1 MKYRFLDKL
10 MAKNADFHHHPAPV
24 MVCLGDSV
32 TQGCFELY
40 NPTPDTIDT
49 VFEQQ
54 YAYSQLLKNAFNLLY
69 PRANALIVN
78 AGHSG
83 GTAKQALG
91 WLERDVFPF
100 NPDLVVVAFAL
111 NDTSDT
117 PDGLST
123 FSDSLR
129 GIFEQC
135 RARGIDCMYVTPN
148 MMNTHTSGKITDDVS
163 RRYASIFAERQN
175 SGLLERFVEEGKRVA
190 RECGAGVCDVYGAWK
205 RLAAC
210 GVDTTD
216 LLANYLNHPIRPMQ
230 QLIDDKILEELFSEQ
245 E

>member
-1 MKYRFLDKL
+1 MKYKFLQKL
-10 MAKNADFHHHPAPV
+10 CAKDADLHHKPAPV

-40 NPTPDTIDT
+40 NPTPDTIET

-69 PRANALIVN
+69 PRANAAVIN

-83 GTAKQALG
+83 GNAQQALER
-91 WLERDVFPF
+91 LERDVFPF
-100 NPDLVVVAFAL
+100 NPDLVIVAFAL
-111 NDTSDT
+111 NDSGG
-117 PDGLST
+117 GLDYLPT
-123 FSDSLR
+123 FSRSLR

-135 RARGIDCMYVTPN
+135 RERGIDCMYVTPN
-148 MMNTHTSGKITDDVS
+148 MMNTYTSGRITDPVS
-163 RRYASIFAERQN
+163 RRLASGFAERQR
-175 SGLLERFVEEGKRVA
+175 GGMLDTFVEEGVRVA

-210 GVDTTD
+210 GVDTTA
-216 LLANYLNHPIRPMQ
+216 LLSNHLNHPIRPMQ
-230 QLIDDKILEELFSEQ
+230 QLIANKILEELFSEQ
-245 E
+245 Q